1 MYAVYRY
8 NRRAVKSL
16 FPSYE
21 KARQH
26 ARKLA
31 RKFANGAVFK
41 GFYRFTPDGSQPVVS
56 DTPYNV
62 RKVA

>member
-1 MYAVYRY
+1 MYAVYRN
-8 NRRAVKSL
+8 NRRAVKTL
-16 FPSYE
+16 FNSYE
-21 KARQH
+21 EARQH

-31 RKFANGAVFK
+31 RKFANDAIFQ

-56 DTPYNV
+56 DTPYSV